1 MHVKTVQ
8 VAVFL
13 KSLREIEGITFW
25 FRISTIH
32 RKRNTKS
39 KHSIANESLRGTNS
53 TVVKIVSLQEMLKI
67 LKTPILP

>member
-1 MHVKTVQ
+1 MHVKIVQ

-53 TVVKIVSLQEMLKI
+53 TVAKIVPFKKCRKS
-67 LKTPILP
+67 